1 MSPPRRA
8 QLSREVVLTALTAG
22 ALVETAWTVYL
33 SWRLPRHY
41 TANHWDLAW
50 VGLDSAQVVMLLLAA
65 WAAWRRRAVL
75 ILFSCAAGTLLLVDA
90 WLDVTTA
97 RYDEFATSL
106 LSLAIE
112 VPSALVLFWIAHHVV
127 RRLGSAITNSG
138 DPIPV
143 RRLPI
148 PNREDRSEPTQS

>member
-8 QLSREVVLTALTAG
+8 QLSRELVLTALTTG
-22 ALVETAWTVYL
+22 ALLETAWTVYL
-33 SWRLPRHY
+33 GWRLPRHY

-75 ILFSCAAGTLLLVDA
+75 IVFSCVAGTLLLVDA
-90 WLDVTTA
+90 WFDVTTA
-97 RYDEFATSL
+97 RYGEISQSF
-106 LSLAIE
+106 LSLAVE
-112 VPSALVLFWIAHHVV
+112 VPSALLLFWIAHHVV
-127 RRLGSAITNSG
+127 RRLGSAITNGG
-138 DPIPV
+138 DRISV

-148 PNREDRSEPTQS
+148 PDRVDRSEPTQS

>member
-1 MSPPRRA
+1 MPPPKRA

-22 ALVETAWTVYL
+22 ALVETAWTIYL
-33 SWRLPRHY
+33 GWRLPRHY
-41 TANHWDLAW
+41 TADHWDLAW

-90 WLDVTTA
+90 WFDVTTA
-97 RYDEFATSL
+97 RYDDFGTSL
-106 LSLAIE
+106 VSLAVE

-148 PNREDRSEPTQS
+148 PDREDRSEPTQS

>member
-1 MSPPRRA
+1 MSLPRRA
-8 QLSREVVLTALTAG
+8 QLSRELVLTLLTTG
-22 ALVETAWTVYL
+22 ALLETAWTVYL
-33 SWRLPRHY
+33 GWRLPRHY

-90 WLDVTTA
+90 WFDVTTA
-97 RYDEFATSL
+97 RYDEISQSFL
-106 LSLAIE
+106 VLAVE
-112 VPSALVLFWIAHHVV
+112 VPSALLLFWIAHHVV
-127 RRLGSAITNSG
+127 RRLGSAITNGG
-138 DPIPV
+138 DPISV

-148 PNREDRSEPTQS
+148 PDRVDRSEPTQS

>member
-1 MSPPRRA
+1 MPPPRRA

-22 ALVETAWTVYL
+22 ALVETAWTIYL
-33 SWRLPRHY
+33 GWRLPRHY
-41 TANHWDLAW
+41 TTDHWDIAW

-90 WLDVTTA
+90 WFDVTTA
-97 RYDEFATSL
+97 RYDDFGASL
-106 LSLAIE
+106 VSLAIE